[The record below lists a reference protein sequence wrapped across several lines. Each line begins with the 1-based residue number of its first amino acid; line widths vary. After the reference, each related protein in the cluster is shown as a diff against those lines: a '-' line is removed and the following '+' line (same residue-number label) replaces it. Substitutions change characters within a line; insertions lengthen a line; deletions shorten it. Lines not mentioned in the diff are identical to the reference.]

1 MTSVQ
6 KKYGISGSTLKMLAI
21 ITMFID
27 HLGATVLRTITR
39 LPAVTSDQNV
49 FALWSNI
56 YNISRDIG
64 RIAFPIFCFLIVEGF
79 CHTRNV
85 WKYAGRLFLFSLIS
99 EIPFDIAL
107 KGSWY
112 YPAKQN
118 VYFTLLIGLLVIIG
132 ISYCDKL
139 CHLVMDKIRSRL
151 SGKSG
156 SSMQVPQASASV
168 ASGCTPYS
176 EILCTIVSLA
186 LSFIVLSAGM
196 DLANYIDT
204 DYNYKGVFL
213 IAVLYLT
220 RNVRLFQCITGA
232 VGVSWELP
240 APIAFIP
247 VYLYNGTRGRQM
259 KYFFYWFYPVHLMLL
274 YAVTAYVIPLFH

>member
-1 MTSVQ
+1 MTPIQ
-6 KKYGISGSTLKMLAI
+6 KKYGISGSTLKMIAI

-27 HLGATVLRTITR
+27 HLGATVLRAITR
-39 LPAVTSDQNV
+39 LPAVTSDPSLSAV
-49 FALWSNI
+49 WADI
-56 YNISRDIG
+56 YNASRDIG
-64 RIAFPIFCFLIVEGF
+64 RIAFPIFCFFIVEGF

-85 WKYAGRLFLFSLIS
+85 WKYAGRLFLFSFIS

-112 YPAKQN
+112 YPSKQN

-132 ISYCDKL
+132 MSYCDKA
-139 CHLVMDKIRSRL
+139 CHYVKHFLQSRF
-151 SGKSG
+151 SKTAPV
-156 SSMQVPQASASV
+156 SSQTSA
-168 ASGCTPYS
+168 CTSEYTS
-176 EILCTIVSLA
+176 DCTSYTEILCTIVSLVC
-186 LSFIVLSAGM
+186 SFLVLSAGM
-196 DLANYIDT
+196 KLANYINT

-220 RNVRLFQCITGA
+220 RHARLYQCITGA

-274 YAVTAYVIPLFH
+274 YAVTTYIIPVFQ

>member
-1 MTSVQ
+1 MTPIQ
-6 KKYGISGSTLKMLAI
+6 KKYGISGSTLKLIAI

-27 HLGATVLRTITR
+27 HLGATVLRAITR
-39 LPAVTSDQNV
+39 LPAVTSDPSLSAV
-49 FALWSNI
+49 WSDI
-56 YNISRDIG
+56 YNASRDIG
-64 RIAFPIFCFLIVEGF
+64 RIAFPIFCFFIAEGF
-79 CHTRNV
+79 CHTKNV

-132 ISYCDKL
+132 MSYCDKA
-139 CHLVMDKIRSRL
+139 CRYVKQFMQSRF
-151 SGKSG
+151 SKMKSV
-156 SSMQVPQASASV
+156 SSPASDRTAD
-168 ASGCTPYS
+168 CTSYS
-176 EILCTIVSLA
+176 EILCTIISLA
-186 LSFIVLSAGM
+186 LSFVVLSTGM
-196 DLANYIDT
+196 ELANYLDT

-220 RNVRLFQCITGA
+220 RHVRLFQCITGA

-274 YAVTAYVIPLFH
+274 YAVTTYIIPVFQ